1 MTAFQKYFVESITKR
16 YAKFSGRARRSEY
29 WYFLL
34 FQISIVAA
42 LIIPIIVISN
52 SNDIVSKGLF
62 GTYVLFIS
70 LTLLPQT
77 AVTVRRLHDSNKSGW
92 LILLSFL
99 PFGVIVLLI
108 LALLDSDP
116 NRNKYGPNPK
126 AEEIAS
132 IDDHL
137 IQDR

>member
-52 SNDIVSKGLF
+52 SNGIVSKGLF

-99 PFGVIVLLI
+99 P
-108 LALLDSDP
+108 SRCNSTP
-116 NRNKYGPNPK
+116 N
-126 AEEIAS
+126 IS
-132 IDDHL
+132 I
-137 IQDR
+137 IRFRSKQK